1 MIMYL
6 VLIGAVFLLSLI
18 IGRIA
23 IVKLME
29 LKLAQTIRDDGPK
42 SHFEKAGTPSMGG
55 IIFIIP
61 ITIASFFLMP
71 VAVLPL
77 LAMLAYGALGMYDD
91 LKKRVIKKG
100 KGLSVKKKFLLQILA
115 GLILAV
121 VAFFVNRG
129 SVISFSNSVSFS
141 INIIV
146 YFIFMTIY
154 FVGVTNAVNLTD
166 GLDGLSTMVTLPIV
180 VVFILI
186 SLLQRNYQMIGVCGI
201 IFVALLGF
209 LIFNLHPAK
218 IFMGDTGSMALG
230 ALIAGIAVVLK
241 VELLLLILGLVYIV
255 ETVSVMLQ
263 VLYFKAI
270 GGNRLFKMAPLH
282 HHFEL
287 SGMKETSVVKWFAIA
302 SCIISIIAFII
313 YWSI

>member
-1 MIMYL
+1 M
-6 VLIGAVFLLSLI
+6 
-18 IGRIA
+18 
-23 IVKLME
+23 
-29 LKLAQTIRDDGPK
+29 
-42 SHFEKAGTPSMGG
+42 
-55 IIFIIP
+55 
-61 ITIASFFLMP
+61 
-71 VAVLPL
+71 PL

-91 LKKRVIKKG
+91 LEKRVIKKG

-121 VAFFVNRG
+121 VAFFVKG
-129 SVISFSNSVSFS
+129 GAVIGFSNSVSF
-141 INIIV
+141 NIDIVV

-186 SLLQRNYQMIGVCGI
+186 SFLQGNYQMVGVCGVVL
-201 IFVALLGF
+201 VALLVF

-230 ALIAGIAVVLK
+230 ALIAGIAIVFK
-241 VELLLLILGLVYIV
+241 VELLLLVLGLIYIA
-255 ETVSVMLQ
+255 ETLSVMLQ
-263 VLYFKAI
+263 VAYFKAT
-270 GGNRLFKMAPLH
+270 GGKRLFKMAPLH

-287 SGMKETSVVKWFAIA
+287 SGMKETAVVKWFTIA
-302 SCIISIIAFII
+302 SCIISLIAFII

>member
-18 IGRIA
+18 IGKISV
-23 IVKLME
+23 VKLRE

-55 IIFIIP
+55 LIFIIP
-61 ITIASFFLMP
+61 IIIASFFLMP
-71 VAVLPL
+71 AAVLPL
-77 LAMLAYGALGMYDD
+77 LAMVAYGALGMYDD
-91 LKKRVIKKG
+91 LEKRVIKKG
-100 KGLSVKKKFLLQILA
+100 KGLSVKKKFLLQILV
-115 GLILAV
+115 GLVLAV
-121 VAFFVNRG
+121 IAFFVKG
-129 SVISFSNSVSFS
+129 GAVIGFSNSVSFN
-141 INIIV
+141 INIVV
-146 YFIFMTIY
+146 YFIFMTVY

-166 GLDGLSTMVTLPIV
+166 GLDGLSTMVTLPIM

-186 SLLQRNYQMIGVCGI
+186 SLLQGNYQMVGVCGVVL
-201 IFVALLGF
+201 VALLGF

-230 ALIAGIAVVLK
+230 ALIAGIAIVLK
-241 VELLLLILGLVYIV
+241 VELLLLILGLVYIA
-255 ETVSVMLQ
+255 ETLSVMLQ
-263 VLYFKAI
+263 VLYFKAT
-270 GGNRLFKMAPLH
+270 GGKRLFKMAPLH

-287 SGMKETSVVKWFAIA
+287 SGMKETAVVKWFTIA
-302 SCIISIIAFII
+302 SCIISLIAFII